1 MVPAVSQEE
10 EDLLARR
17 VALQEAASTAPARSL
32 PLLRLLRLPCRLRL
46 APLPLLL
53 RRLRWL
59 SSRGS
64 SSVQAV
70 LDPQPRLVALLA
82 RHALGAAV
90 QVGHGGRP
98 GARPER
104 LLVREGEDAL
114 LRCSAAALAGA
125 ALTPTTTALATVAL
139 ATADATTLSPAAC
152 ARGCASAR
160 AASAA
165 PLSGLDEFRWPLTV
179 TG

>member
-32 PLLRLLRLPCRLRL
+32 PLLRLLRLPCRLRP

-59 SSRGS
+59 SGRGS
-64 SSVQAV
+64 SSVPVV
-70 LDPQPRLVALLA
+70 LDPQPRLAAHLA

-104 LLVREGEDAL
+104 LLAQEGEDAL
-114 LRCSAAALAGA
+114 LQCSAAALAGA
-125 ALTPTTTALATVAL
+125 ALAA
-139 ATADATTLSPAAC
+139 ADATTLSPATH
-152 ARGCASAR
+152 ARGRASAR

-165 PLSGLDEFRWPLTV
+165 PPPGLDGFRWPLTV

>member
-17 VALQEAASTAPARSL
+17 VALREAAST
-32 PLLRLLRLPCRLRL
+32 PLLRLLRLPCRLRP

-70 LDPQPRLVALLA
+70 LDPQPRLAALLA
-82 RHALGAAV
+82 RHALGATV

-104 LLVREGEDAL
+104 LLAREGEDA
-114 LRCSAAALAGA
+114 CSGAPPQCSQAPRSRQPPPCSPLSRSPPPMPPRSRPPPALVAALVL
-125 ALTPTTTALATVAL
+125 ALHLQHHRRV
-139 ATADATTLSPAAC
+139 
-152 ARGCASAR
+152 
-160 AASAA
+160 
-165 PLSGLDEFRWPLTV
+165 
-179 TG
+179 